1 MRVNWVAYNTVTLKD
16 GQMYS
21 PFASARYRVIQP
33 MAGLARRGHAVTLVQ
48 IGIDTMPD
56 QVMSRFDA
64 DIVVFSKLI
73 TPRQDLFEK
82 VSATTR
88 TVIDRLRSTGRR
100 VVADLNDNYFEH
112 PFYGAFFRDFVARVD
127 AVVTSTEEM
136 SGLVAQFTQHPVAVV
151 TDPFEGPRGAPR
163 FSPPARRSRSGF
175 QRWFGNPD
183 ERGEPL
189 QLVWFGHQ
197 SNWKTLRGGL
207 ESLLELRG
215 WTIELEIITAPDCG
229 VEDYCD
235 EFNAQHGRAC
245 RLRFTPW
252 SLDAT
257 WEGLARAAVVLIPT
271 WSDDASQAVK
281 SPNRLVESLR
291 AGRFTVANPLPAYR
305 SLAPYCWLGDS
316 IVEGLKWALEHP
328 DEARRRVLAGEA
340 FVAATYSPEAVAT
353 AWEAALAHL
362 PDGRS

>member
-1 MRVNWVAYNTVTLKD
+1 MRVNWVAYNTVTLRD

-33 MAGLARRGHAVTLVQ
+33 MAGLAKRGHAVTLVQ
-48 IGIDTMPD
+48 IGIDTAPD
-56 QVMSRFDA
+56 EVMRRFDA
-64 DIVVFSKLI
+64 DVVVFSKLI

-88 TVIDRLRSTGRR
+88 TVIDRLRGTGRR
-100 VVADLNDNYFEH
+100 VVADVNDNYFEH
-112 PFYGAFFRDFVARVD
+112 PFYGAFFRDFVGRVD
-127 AVVTSTEEM
+127 AVVTSTPEM
-136 SGLVAQFTQHPVAVV
+136 SALVAQFTERPVAVV
-151 TDPFEGPRGAPR
+151 TDPFEGPRGVPR

-189 QLVWFGHQ
+189 QLLWFGHQ
-197 SNWKTLRGGL
+197 SNWKTLRGAL
-207 ESLLELRG
+207 ESLLGLRG

-229 VEDYCD
+229 VEEFCV
-235 EFNAQHGRAC
+235 EFNAKHGRAC

-252 SLDAT
+252 SLAAT
-257 WEGLARAAVVLIPT
+257 WDGLARAAAVLIPT
-271 WSDDASQAVK
+271 RSADASQVVK

-291 AGRFTVANPLPAYR
+291 GGRFTVANPLPAYR

-316 IVEGLKWALEHP
+316 IVEGLRWALEHP
-328 DEARRRVLAGEA
+328 DEAQRRVLASEA
-340 FVAATYSPEAVAT
+340 FVAATYSPEAVAA
-353 AWEAALAHL
+353 AWETVLAHL

>member
-1 MRVNWVAYNTVTLKD
+1 MRVNWVAYNSVTLKD
-16 GQMYS
+16 GRMYS

-33 MAGLARRGHAVTLVQ
+33 MAGLAKRGHAVTLVQ
-48 IGIDTMPD
+48 IGIDTAPD

-82 VSATTR
+82 MATTTR
-88 TVIDRLRSTGRR
+88 TVIDRLRGTGRR

-112 PFYGAFFRDFVARVD
+112 PFYGAFFREFVSRVD
-127 AVVTSTEEM
+127 AVVTSTPEM
-136 SGLVAQFTQHPVAVV
+136 SALVAQFTGRPVAVV
-151 TDPFEGPRGAPR
+151 TDPFEGPRGVPR

-175 QRWFGNPD
+175 RRWFWNSD
-183 ERGEPL
+183 ERGEAL
-189 QLVWFGHQ
+189 RLVWFGHQ
-197 SNWKTLRGGL
+197 SNWKTLCGAV

-215 WTIELEIITAPDCG
+215 WAIELEIITAPECG
-229 VEDYCD
+229 VEEFCA
-235 EFNAQHGRAC
+235 EFNGKHGHAC

-257 WEGLARAAVVLIPT
+257 WQGLARATAVLIPT
-271 WSDDASQAVK
+271 WPDDASQAVK

-305 SLAPYCWLGDS
+305 SLARYCWLGDS
-316 IVEGLKWALEHP
+316 IAEGLRWALEHP

-340 FVAATYSPEAVAT
+340 LVATTYSPESVAA